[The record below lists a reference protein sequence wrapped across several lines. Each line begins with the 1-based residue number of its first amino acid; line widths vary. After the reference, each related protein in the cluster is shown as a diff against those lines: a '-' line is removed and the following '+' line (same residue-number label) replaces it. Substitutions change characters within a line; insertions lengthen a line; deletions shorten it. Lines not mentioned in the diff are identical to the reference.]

1 MSQFS
6 SARGRGNYAYAG
18 KVAADDALR
27 SFIAAR
33 ESSPDYGKLA
43 QEAAKIRSAEKIAAI
58 EAQTKVAKTGIAVK
72 ADLKAT
78 EIKTKAETD
87 YKKTVR
93 KAGLLAAAGR
103 SGGIGLMKL
112 GEKPLERRDS
122 SADLE
127 YYDKQ
132 IEKTKAEI
140 AKIND
145 GTLSISTSTD
155 SNNTGDQQGGNSAGK
170 VDGPVSS
177 AEAMQVTGYT
187 PPKGQKS
194 FSVPEMQS
202 LLVNAGM
209 PADKAR
215 TLAAVGMGE
224 SGGNA
229 GIDTVK
235 SGLDPNKSNEF
246 SIGLFQI
253 NTQAHMDKLA
263 KRGYSIEDLRDPQK
277 NAQIAVDVY
286 NEVGSFKPWSVYNS
300 GKHIPYL
307 TD

>member
-1 MSQFS
+1 
-6 SARGRGNYAYAG
+6 
-18 KVAADDALR
+18 
-27 SFIAAR
+27 
-33 ESSPDYGKLA
+33 
-43 QEAAKIRSAEKIAAI
+43 
-58 EAQTKVAKTGIAVK
+58 
-72 ADLKAT
+72 
-78 EIKTKAETD
+78 
-87 YKKTVR
+87 
-93 KAGLLAAAGR
+93 
-103 SGGIGLMKL
+103 MKL

-122 SADLE
+122 SADLG

-145 GTLSISTSTD
+145 GTPTISTD
-155 SNNTGDQQGGNSAGK
+155 INGK

-187 PPKGQKS
+187 PPKGQKT

-209 PADKAR
+209 PVDKAR

-229 GIDTVK
+229 GIDTVI
-235 SGLDPNKSNEF
+235 SGLDRNKSNEY

-253 NTQAHMDKLA
+253 NTQAHMDKLT
-263 KRGYSIEDLRDPQK
+263 KRGFSIEDLRDPQK